1 MAAATVTDERR
12 FRIHD
17 FWRAF
22 VLTVL
27 CGLQLLP
34 LLMAFFI
41 SFKTIPQFSR
51 VPFLPTLPLH
61 WENYLSA
68 WEIVRLFL
76 FNTVFVSGLT
86 VVGVLALGV
95 AGRLLLR
102 HPPLSGT
109 RTSVLPGAGPD
120 DGAGHPDADFRRS
133 CWSRTWNS

>member
-1 MAAATVTDERR
+1 MAAATVTSERQ
-12 FRIHD
+12 FRRHD
-17 FWRAF
+17 FWRALL
-22 VLTVL
+22 LTVL

-51 VPFLPTLPLH
+51 VPFLPTFPLH

-86 VVGVLALGV
+86 VVGVLALGSL
-95 AGRLLLR
+95 AAYSFAILRYPGREFLFYLVLAR
-102 HPPLSGT
+102 MMVPDPLT
-109 RTSVLPGAGPD
+109 LV
-120 DGAGHPDADFRRS
+120 
-133 CWSRTWNS
+133 